1 MHISSVKFS
10 QISGGTALC
19 LLFTDTGAVTLHCH
33 STLPI
38 SADQEQHRS
47 EWFKDALRQQRQMP
61 EIRNGESE
69 IYVCQYLLFD
79 LGVTEMRLG
88 RTPATPKNDGNR
100 PHFSITILCK
110 QLQVA
115 EMQNQTVEL
124 NSVIYNAANQSF
136 EALAK
141 VYAETTPSSFACAIN
156 APIDMNFKDAAR
168 GLTTQA
174 LRRFNG
180 NAGLSSAHP
189 LSMPSPMVRAGSMQ
203 PRKVVDAFE
212 MLRQLA
218 A

>member
-1 MHISSVKFS
+1 
-10 QISGGTALC
+10 
-19 LLFTDTGAVTLHCH
+19 
-33 STLPI
+33 
-38 SADQEQHRS
+38 
-47 EWFKDALRQQRQMP
+47 
-61 EIRNGESE
+61 
-69 IYVCQYLLFD
+69 
-79 LGVTEMRLG
+79 
-88 RTPATPKNDGNR
+88 
-100 PHFSITILCK
+100 
-110 QLQVA
+110 
-115 EMQNQTVEL
+115 MQNQAVEL

-136 EALAK
+136 EALAT

-156 APIDMNFKDAAR
+156 APIDMNFKDAAK

-189 LSMPSPMVRAGSMQ
+189 LSMPSPMVRAERMQ